1 MLYRKSSP
9 NPPRFLLRIVA
20 TAGASAL
27 LTAAA
32 CVGDTGGS
40 TGNPNPDAEAPG
52 IPPCGA
58 GGVCGVVPLPT
69 SDSGFVGGGSLPAPT
84 DAGLEARTGPCGGG
98 PCGVVAMPQDAG
110 EASIVGDGTMPSA
123 DSGADAHGGPC
134 NGGPCGVIIH
144 PEAGFD

>member
-27 LTAAA
+27 LSVAA
-32 CVGDTGGS
+32 CGGDTGGS
-40 TGNPNPDAEAPG
+40 TGNPNPDAETTG
-52 IPPCGA
+52 PCGA
-58 GGVCGVVPLPT
+58 GPCGVVPLPT
-69 SDSGFVGGGSLPAPT
+69 GDSGWVGGGSLPAPT
-84 DAGLEARTGPCGGG
+84 DAGPEARTGPCGGG
-98 PCGVVAMPQDAG
+98 PCGVVVMPHDAG
-110 EASIVGDGTMPSA
+110 EASIVGGGTMVSL
-123 DSGADAHGGPC
+123 DSGGDAHGGPC